1 MRIGTNSGKL
11 YSLSTKK
18 LLKGVVRW
26 CIKFLYINLDKLQRY
41 LIKKINEWEID

>member
-26 CIKFLYINLDKLQRY
+26 FIKFLYINIGKLEKY